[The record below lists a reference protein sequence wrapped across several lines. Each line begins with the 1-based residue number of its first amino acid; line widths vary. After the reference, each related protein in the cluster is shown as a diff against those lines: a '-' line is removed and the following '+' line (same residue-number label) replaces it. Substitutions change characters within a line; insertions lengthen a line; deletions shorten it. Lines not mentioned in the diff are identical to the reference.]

1 MVDAACVNTAADRQL
16 TTTTIGGA
24 AALKVQ
30 RTFTAG
36 FRADLV
42 SAEAC
47 VGFNG
52 TTFLAE
58 PCTKSGVELVSFT
71 GGQLKAAGGAC
82 ASGHDGAAQLTV
94 DTTGKTCAKYTSTS
108 VTPTTA

>member
-1 MVDAACVNTAADRQL
+1 MTQ
-16 TTTTIGGA
+16 TTIGGA

-42 SAEAC
+42 STEAC

-52 TTFLAE
+52 TTFLATA
-58 PCTKSGVELVSFT
+58 CSDSSATLVSFANGELT
-71 GGQLKAAGGAC
+71 AGTAC
-82 ASGHDGAAQLTV
+82 ASGHDSAAQLTV
-94 DTTGKTCAKYTSTS
+94 DTTGKSCAKYTSTS
-108 VTPTTA
+108 VTPSTT